1 MSEDHSQPP
10 PPIEAILNASTR
22 TKSEIGKILEATV
35 GDWSPTTAL
44 FGSYARREA
53 GPLSDIDII
62 IVWDREPPPDTAVEA
77 VDEAGER
84 IHALTGNRAQLMPM
98 TFVELKRLAATRD
111 PLVDALRTD
120 SEPLTEGS
128 DLNAILTEVDQ

>member
-1 MSEDHSQPP
+1 
-10 PPIEAILNASTR
+10 
-22 TKSEIGKILEATV
+22 
-35 GDWSPTTAL
+35 
-44 FGSYARREA
+44 
-53 GPLSDIDII
+53 
-62 IVWDREPPPDTAVEA
+62 VWDREPPPDTAVEA